1 MGLPGPFLVRSVVTQ
16 GMKTP
21 LLSVQ
26 TRILVAFVSL
36 TLVSIA
42 VVTWQGYRS
51 ARAAL
56 TEAAERELVGLQRA
70 KSEQV
75 GTILSSTRRQVI
87 ALSGVPLFVEAA
99 RDLRAAYREISGS
112 PVTPAMKEAVE
123 QFYLRDFDPAL
134 TRRSAIA
141 PPQGAFVP
149 RNAGALYLQ
158 FHYVVPA
165 GAAYDGVGVLASTT
179 DTGPYAAALSRHSR
193 QLRAALERLGIDSI
207 ALVDP
212 ETMEVFYSYQQSTLL
227 GTDLRDGPYAESNL
241 AAMVRS
247 LRETKDVD
255 DYRVS
260 DFEPWRPSLGSPMAF
275 VGSPVFDGPKFI
287 AVMVQRF
294 RLRPIAQTLSDGG
307 KWTGLGKTGEVYL
320 LGGDLTM
327 RSDSRF
333 LLGDR
338 AAFLE
343 TLRHSTLTTRTA
355 ETVERLNTTVLT
367 VPVRHA
373 AAQAALRGESGV
385 MQLDDY
391 RGVPVFMA
399 YGPVDLDSVRWAV
412 IAKIDRS
419 EAMAPLT
426 AYLQRMLG
434 TAVVLAFLASL
445 GSLLLASVLTRPIT
459 ALVSAAQEV
468 SGGRLDVQ
476 VPLHHIHEYRKLGE
490 AFNAM
495 VKSLEASRSAL
506 DRKIEENEQL
516 LDSLLPAS
524 GAAQIRGGADRPQA
538 FADVTVAYIQLV
550 GLDALSQ
557 KLGEEASMT
566 LLSDLVAAF
575 DEAADQHGV
584 EKVRTIGSSYLA
596 ASGLSVER
604 PDHTARMV
612 EFARE
617 VVRIVGRFNTD
628 RQTHLTAEI
637 GINTGP
643 VIAGLVGR
651 RRFIYDLW
659 GDTVKLAREIE
670 SGGKTGILVTRAVY
684 DRVNDSVPFGPPVR
698 HAVRGLETLELYP
711 VHFEVAAAA

>member
-1 MGLPGPFLVRSVVTQ
+1 
-16 GMKTP
+16 MKTP
-21 LLSVQ
+21 QLSVQ
-26 TRILVAFVSL
+26 TRILIAFVSL
-36 TLVSIA
+36 TLISIV

-51 ARAAL
+51 ARSAL
-56 TEAAERELVGLQRA
+56 TDAAERELVGLQRA

-75 GTILSSTRRQVI
+75 GTILATTRRQVV
-87 ALSGVPLFVEAA
+87 ALSGVPLFVDAA
-99 RDLRAAYREISGS
+99 RDLRASYREVSGS
-112 PVTPAMKEAVE
+112 PVSPAMKEAVE

-134 TRRSAIA
+134 ARRSAIA
-141 PPQGAFVP
+141 PPPGAFVP
-149 RNAGALYLQ
+149 RNAGALFLQ
-158 FHYVVPA
+158 YHYVVPA
-165 GAAYDGVGVLASTT
+165 GAAYDGSRVLGSTT
-179 DTGPYAAALSRHSR
+179 DAGPYAAALARHSR
-193 QLRAALERLGIDSI
+193 QLRGALDWLGIDSI

-212 ETMEVFYSYQQSTLL
+212 ETMEVFYSYRQSTLL
-227 GTDLRDGPYAESNL
+227 GTSLRDGPYAESNL
-241 AAMVRS
+241 AAMVRT
-247 LRETKDVD
+247 LRETKDID

-260 DFEPWRPSLGSPMAF
+260 DFEAWRPSLGSPMAF
-275 VGSPVFDGPKFI
+275 VGSPVFDGPKII

-294 RLRPIAQTLSDGG
+294 RLRPIAEALSNGG
-307 KWTGLGKTGEVYL
+307 KWSGLGKTGEVYL
-320 LGGDLTM
+320 LGGDETM
-327 RSDSRF
+327 RTDSRF
-333 LLGDR
+333 LLEDR
-338 AAFLE
+338 EAFLE
-343 TLRHSTLTTRTA
+343 TLRHSTLATRTA
-355 ETVERLNTTVLT
+355 ERVERLNTTILT
-367 VPVRHA
+367 MPVRHA
-373 AAQAALRGESGV
+373 AARAALRGESGV

-391 RGVPVFMA
+391 RGVPVLMG

-412 IAKIDRS
+412 IAKIDRA

-426 AYLQRMLG
+426 AYLKRMLA

-445 GSLLLASVLTRPIT
+445 ASLLLASVLTRPIT

-495 VKSLEASRSAL
+495 VKSLGASRSAL
-506 DRKIEENEQL
+506 DRKVEENEQL

-524 GAAQIRGGADRPQA
+524 GAAQVRGGAGDRPQA
-538 FADVTVAYIQLV
+538 FADVTVAYIRLV
-550 GLDALSQ
+550 GLEALSQ
-557 KLGEEASMT
+557 KVGEEASMT
-566 LLSDLVAAF
+566 LLSDLVEAF

-617 VVRIVGRFNTD
+617 VVRIVGRFNSD
-628 RQTHLTAEI
+628 RQAHLTAEI
-637 GINTGP
+637 GINAGP

-670 SGGKTGILVTRAVY
+670 SHGKTSILVTRAVH

-698 HAVRGLETLELYP
+698 HAVRGVQLELYP
-711 VHFEVAAAA
+711 VQLEVAAAA